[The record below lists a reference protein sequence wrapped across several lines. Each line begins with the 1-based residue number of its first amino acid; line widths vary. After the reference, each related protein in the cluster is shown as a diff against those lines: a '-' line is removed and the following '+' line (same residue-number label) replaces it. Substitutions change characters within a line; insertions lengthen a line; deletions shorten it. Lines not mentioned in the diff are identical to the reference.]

1 MKIYIPDV
9 NESWV
14 VDRFREE
21 FYDYNSKITTN
32 DIKTADIIWIIAPW
46 IWKKIKRKNL
56 KNKKVYAQFT
66 ILKKKILKKKA

>member
-21 FYDYNSKITTN
+21 FYDYNSKIT
-32 DIKTADIIWIIAPW
+32 KTILKQRIIWIIAPW
-46 IWKKIKRKNL
+46 MEEDKKKNL
-56 KNKKVYAQFT
+56 KIKFYAQFT
-66 ILKKKILKKKA
+66 ILKKRF